1 MLYTN
6 NLNLPS
12 GGLLEP
18 PGIRLGEG
26 GGGGGLRLS
35 TAQGTQKPG
44 GHQFAVI
51 AVRSLGH
58 SLPLLDPTHVSFQ
71 LKHLATSHHMPIVA
85 RFLPDVPSSLHLSLL
100 PKSLFV
106 LSLVYFGETIFCFK
120 QHIPISL

>member
-18 PGIRLGEG
+18 PGIRLWEG
-26 GGGGGLRLS
+26 GGGSGLRLS

-44 GHQFAVI
+44 GHEFAVI

-71 LKHLATSHHMPIVA
+71 LKHLATSHHMPTVA

-100 PKSLFV
+100 QKSLF
-106 LSLVYFGETIFCFK
+106 
-120 QHIPISL
+120 